1 VAYNYART
9 KGDLQH
15 DIATCWHCLK
25 RLYALIKHV
34 RKKKKG

>member
-9 KGDLQH
+9 GDLQH